1 MSLFVICEILGLF
14 VNTFTTNDK
23 YCLRNSDNL
32 LQPIQ
37 MHLSKEQN
45 TFSGIFLL
53 FLKFTLYFE
62 HIEAKDDP
70 QSLFISE
77 ISNCEI
83 RGQLNV

>member
-1 MSLFVICEILGLF
+1 
-14 VNTFTTNDK
+14 
-23 YCLRNSDNL
+23 
-32 LQPIQ
+32 
-37 MHLSKEQN
+37 MHLSKKQN

>member
-1 MSLFVICEILGLF
+1 MSLLVICEILGLF

-37 MHLSKEQN
+37 MHLSKKN